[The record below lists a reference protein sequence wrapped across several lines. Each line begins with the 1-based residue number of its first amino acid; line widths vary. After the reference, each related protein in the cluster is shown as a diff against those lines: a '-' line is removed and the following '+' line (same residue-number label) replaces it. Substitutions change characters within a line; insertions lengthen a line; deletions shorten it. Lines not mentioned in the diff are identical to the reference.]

1 MRGTYSRATVPN
13 GWSVPEAAPADGRRR
28 HSIGCTRTAGQEL
41 DVQVQLWWSRGRHA
55 EQDSS
60 PVQPGPGP
68 DPNDAMRCDAPGPG
82 DVLNADGTSQGADR
96 PATVVVPSPPEHR
109 LPARPRECRRVR
121 ACMRPAGHG
130 RHYSIWPSIIDRA
143 SNTEEARHDG
153 DCDPRPLVHSLV
165 VRTISRCRIFFFF

>member
-68 DPNDAMRCDAPGPG
+68 GPDPNDAMRSDAMRRGPG
-82 DVLNADGTSQGADR
+82 T
-96 PATVVVPSPPEHR
+96 
-109 LPARPRECRRVR
+109 C
-121 ACMRPAGHG
+121 
-130 RHYSIWPSIIDRA
+130 
-143 SNTEEARHDG
+143 
-153 DCDPRPLVHSLV
+153 
-165 VRTISRCRIFFFF
+165 

>member
-60 PVQPGPGP
+60 PVQPGP
-68 DPNDAMRCDAPGPG
+68 DPNDAMRCDAMRRGPG
-82 DVLNADGTSQGADR
+82 TCWTLMARHKLGADR
-96 PATVVVPSPPEHR
+96 PATVVPSPPEHR

-121 ACMRPAGHG
+121 ACARPAGHG
-130 RHYSIWPSIIDRA
+130 RHYSIWPSIIDRDRDRDRA

-153 DCDPRPLVHSLV
+153 DCDPRSLVHS
-165 VRTISRCRIFFFF
+165 

>member
-55 EQDSS
+55 EQDSRF

-82 DVLNADGTSQGADR
+82 DVLNADGTSRGADT
-96 PATVVVPSPPEHR
+96 ATQAGDRRAVPSR
-109 LPARPRECRRVR
+109 APAAGFRRDRVSAVEYVHASSRPRAPLLHLAVHHR
-121 ACMRPAGHG
+121 
-130 RHYSIWPSIIDRA
+130 
-143 SNTEEARHDG
+143 
-153 DCDPRPLVHSLV
+153 PRPRPSKQHGGG
-165 VRTISRCRIFFFF
+165 